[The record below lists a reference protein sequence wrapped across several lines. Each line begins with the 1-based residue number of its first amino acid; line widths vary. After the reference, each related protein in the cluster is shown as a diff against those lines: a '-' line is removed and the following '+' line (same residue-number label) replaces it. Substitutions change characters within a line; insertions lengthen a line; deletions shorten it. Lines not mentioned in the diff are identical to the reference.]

1 MTEAEA
7 AIQRAGEPSP
17 RPTAYLAGPAV
28 FAPDPDAV
36 FAAMKA
42 VCDRHGLV
50 GVSPL
55 DNQIGLEAIPPG
67 ATLARRIVEADI
79 ALMHAVDGG
88 IFCLDGFRRGPE
100 MDPGT
105 AFEVG
110 YMHALGKKLVGW
122 TSDPRDYPV
131 RVEGFFAATFAAPL
145 TRDTM
150 SGAGGRSGVLRDPD
164 GMLVHSQGCA
174 QNAMVHV
181 GIELSGG
188 AVFSGTDWRIAFEAA
203 AAALAGLLL
212 SR

>member
-1 MTEAEA
+1 VS
-7 AIQRAGEPSP
+7 G
-17 RPTAYLAGPAV
+17 RPTAYLAGPTV

-36 FAAMKA
+36 FAAMKV
-42 VCDRHGLV
+42 VCERHGLE

-55 DNQIGLEAIPPG
+55 DNQTGLEGIPPG
-67 ATLARRIVEADI
+67 AALARRIVEADL

-122 TSDPRDYPV
+122 TSDPRDYPA
-131 RVEGFFAATFAAPL
+131 RVEGFFATNFAAPL
-145 TRDTM
+145 MDDQM
-150 SGAGGRSGVLRDPD
+150 SGRGGRSGALRDPD
-164 GMLVHSQGCA
+164 GVLVHSQGCK

-188 AVFSGTDWRIAFEAA
+188 AVFSGTDWLVAFEAA
-203 AAALAGLLL
+203 VAALAGLLL